1 MEELSDILSKFKSNE
16 ISLEEAEK
24 LIRVNILEIDN
35 FAQLDLNRSVRTGIP
50 EIVMCEGKTK
60 DQILGIAN
68 KLVEQKERAILS
80 RLDEAMYKE
89 VSGDLENG
97 GHQLEYSE
105 SAKICLVKKP
115 GFSIEPTGGKVGVIT
130 AGTSDIMVAEEAKII
145 AIELG
150 CEVTTAYD
158 VGVAGLHRILP
169 VLKKM
174 INNNTDIY
182 VVAAGREGALPTLIA
197 GLVDAPVI
205 GVPVSTGY
213 GAAGKG
219 ESALLAMLQSCSP
232 LVVVNIDA
240 GTVAGAVAARFANKV
255 AEARSDE

>member
-1 MEELSDILSKFKSNE
+1 MEELSNILAKFKNEE

-24 LIRVNILEIDN
+24 LIRVNILEIEN

-50 EIVMCEGKTK
+50 EIVLCEDKTK
-60 DQILGIAN
+60 DQIIGIAS
-68 KLVEQKERAILS
+68 KLVDEKGRAILS
-80 RLDEAMYKE
+80 RLEKGVFEE
-89 VSGDLENG
+89 VQNELEGAGN
-97 GHQLEYSE
+97 QIEYSKD
-105 SAKICLVKKP
+105 AKICLVKKP
-115 GFSIEPTGGKVGVIT
+115 GFTVKPTGGKIGIIT

-145 AIELG
+145 ATELG
-150 CEVTTAYD
+150 CEVTTSYD
-158 VGVAGLHRILP
+158 VGVAGVHRILP

-255 AEARSDE
+255 AEARGK